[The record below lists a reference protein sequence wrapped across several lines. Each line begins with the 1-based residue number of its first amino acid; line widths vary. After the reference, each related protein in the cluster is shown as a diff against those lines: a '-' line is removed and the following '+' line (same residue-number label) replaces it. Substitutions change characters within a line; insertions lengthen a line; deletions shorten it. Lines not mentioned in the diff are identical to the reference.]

1 MDEKRIRLIS
11 ETRKYKIDFLQYTTT
26 GAVLSNCADITFY
39 NSGSNPVT
47 INNAIL
53 LYQGQSVS
61 FQANNDE
68 LDTTLYT
75 FSFPSSTTLNS
86 NLIVLR
92 KNYIN

>member
-11 ETRKYKIDFLQYTTT
+11 ETRKYKVDFLQYTTT
-26 GAVLSNCADITFY
+26 GSVLSNCGDITFY

-61 FQANNDE
+61 IQGNNDE
-68 LDTTLYT
+68 MDTTTYT
-75 FSFPSSTTLNS
+75 FSFPSSTTLSS
-86 NLIVLR
+86 NLIVVR
-92 KNYIN
+92 KNFIN